1 MTSHIDGLRFGPI
14 GATAVHLCIDMQ
26 LFFAKDTKWASTA
39 LAKVLPAV
47 TEICDIAP
55 SRTVFTRFLT
65 PHHLK
70 ATKRQWRRFYQESP
84 SMLAKNLKPEQLDLV
99 PELRHFL
106 PHAHVVDRYVFSAFA
121 APALARFLEELD
133 ADTTIFTGIETDVC
147 VLATALSA
155 IDRGYR
161 VIIIEDGVASSRSS
175 GHRAVM
181 EGVLPRFD
189 QQVEIIKAKTLIRKW
204 HAAKK

>member
-1 MTSHIDGLRFGPI
+1 
-14 GATAVHLCIDMQ
+14 
-26 LFFAKDTKWASTA
+26 
-39 LAKVLPAV
+39 
-47 TEICDIAP
+47 
-55 SRTVFTRFLT
+55 LT

-70 ATKRQWRRFYQESP
+70 AAKRQWRRFYQESP
-84 SMLAKNLKPEQLDLV
+84 SMLAKNLEPEQLDQL
-99 PELRHFL
+99 PELHRFL

-121 APALARFLEELD
+121 TPALARFLEELD

-189 QQVEIIKAKTLIRKW
+189 QQVEIIKAKTLVKKW
-204 HAAKK
+204 HIAKK

>member
-14 GATAVHLCIDMQ
+14 RATAVHLCIDMQ
-26 LFFAKDTKWASTA
+26 LMFAEDTKWASTA
-39 LAKVLPAV
+39 LAKILPAV
-47 TEICDIAP
+47 TEICNLAP

-70 ATKRQWRRFYQESP
+70 AARRQWRRFYQGSP

-99 PELRHFL
+99 PELRRFL
-106 PHAHVVDRYVFSAFA
+106 PPAHVVDRYVFSAFA
-121 APALARFLEELD
+121 APALALFLEELD
-133 ADTTIFTGIETDVC
+133 ADTTIFTGIESDVC

-161 VIIIEDGVASSRSS
+161 VIIVEDGVASSRSS

-189 QQVEIIKAKTLIRKW
+189 QQVEIIKAAALMKNW
-204 HAAKK
+204 HAAK

>member
-1 MTSHIDGLRFGPI
+1 MKSHIDGLRFGPI
-14 GATAVHLCIDMQ
+14 SATAVHLCIDMQ
-26 LFFAKDTKWASTA
+26 LMFAKDTKWASTA
-39 LAKVLPAV
+39 VSKVLPAV
-47 TEICDIAP
+47 TEICDLAP
-55 SRTVFTRFLT
+55 SRTVFTRFLI

-70 ATKRQWRRFYQESP
+70 AAKRQWRRFYQKSP
-84 SMLAKNLKPEQLDLV
+84 SMLAKNLEPEQLDQV
-99 PELRHFL
+99 PELRRFL

-189 QQVEIIKAKTLIRKW
+189 QQVEIIKAKTLLKKW
-204 HAAKK
+204 HIAKK